1 MSETLDTAPT
11 PAPSKQASKP
21 TPKAGILDIS
31 PYVGGKAKAEG
42 FAAPIKLSS
51 NENVLGCSPKAVA
64 AYAAAADQLHIY
76 PDGRAEGLRAA
87 IAAKYALEPERLVF
101 GCGSDELFA
110 LVCQTYC
117 EPGDNIVQG
126 QYGFLAYRIA
136 GRAAQAE
143 VRFAPEPELK
153 LDVDQ
158 VLALVDERTKVVFI
172 ANPSNPTGTWNP
184 RGEIERLHA
193 GLPAHTILV
202 LDGAYAE
209 FANSPDYTD
218 GLDLARDA
226 DNIFVTRTF
235 SKAYGL
241 AALRVGWGYAPLA
254 MTDAID
260 RIRPPFNVSIP
271 AQAAAVAALGDDDFI
286 ARSVEL
292 VETWRPWLA
301 QQLGGLGLE
310 TVPSEGNFL
319 LALFPSTPGRTA
331 AEAEA
336 YLASRG
342 VLVRAVAGYGIP
354 HGLRITVGR
363 EGDNRALVAGLE
375 AFMTRTPSS
384 QAGSAP

>member
-1 MSETLDTAPT
+1 
-11 PAPSKQASKP
+11 
-21 TPKAGILDIS
+21 LDIS
-31 PYVGGKAKAEG
+31 PYVGGKAKAAG
-42 FAAPIKLSS
+42 FAHPIKLSS
-51 NENVLGCSPKAVA
+51 NENVLGCSPKASA
-64 AYAAAADQLHIY
+64 AYVAAADRLHIY
-76 PDGRAEGLRAA
+76 PDGRAAVLRAA
-87 IAAKYALEPERLVF
+87 IAAKYGLEPERLLF

-117 EPGDNIVQG
+117 EPGDNVVQG

-153 LDVDQ
+153 LDVDR
-158 VLALVDERTKVVFI
+158 VLAQVDRRTKAVFV
-172 ANPSNPTGTWNP
+172 ANPSNPTGTWNA
-184 RGEIERLHA
+184 RDEIERLHA
-193 GLPAHTILV
+193 GLPGHTILV

-209 FANSPDYTD
+209 FASSPGYTD
-218 GLDLARDA
+218 GLDLARGA
-226 DNIFVTRTF
+226 DNILVTRTF

-241 AALRVGWGYAPLA
+241 AALRVGWGYGPLA
-254 MTDAID
+254 VAEAID

-271 AQAAAVAALGDDDFI
+271 AQAAAVAALEDDDFI
-286 ARSVEL
+286 ARSKAL

-310 TVPSEGNFL
+310 TIPSEGNFL
-319 LALFPSTPGRTA
+319 LTLFPPTPGRTA

-363 EGDNRALVAGLE
+363 EADNRALAAGLE
-375 AFMTRTPSS
+375 AFLATAPAS
-384 QAGSAP
+384 QAGDPR

>member
-1 MSETLDTAPT
+1 MIATLETSPT
-11 PAPSKQASKP
+11 PAPSKP

-42 FAAPIKLSS
+42 FAEPIKLSS
-51 NENVLGCSPKAVA
+51 NENVLGCSPAASA

-76 PDGRAEGLRAA
+76 PDGRAERLRAA
-87 IAAKYALEPERLVF
+87 ITAKFDLEPERLLF

-158 VLALVDERTKVVFI
+158 VLAQVDDRTKVVFV
-172 ANPSNPTGTWNP
+172 ANPANPTGTWNP
-184 RGEIERLHA
+184 RAEIERLHA

-209 FANSPDYTD
+209 FANAPDYTD
-218 GLDLARDA
+218 GLDLARGA
-226 DNIFVTRTF
+226 DNILVTRTF

-254 MTDAID
+254 VADAID

-286 ARSVEL
+286 ARSKDL

-319 LALFPSTPGRTA
+319 LVLFPKTPGRTA
-331 AEAEA
+331 AEAELF
-336 YLASRG
+336 LASRG

-354 HGLRITVGR
+354 NGLRITIGR

-375 AFMTRTPSS
+375 AFL
-384 QAGSAP
+384 ASAALKSGGPR